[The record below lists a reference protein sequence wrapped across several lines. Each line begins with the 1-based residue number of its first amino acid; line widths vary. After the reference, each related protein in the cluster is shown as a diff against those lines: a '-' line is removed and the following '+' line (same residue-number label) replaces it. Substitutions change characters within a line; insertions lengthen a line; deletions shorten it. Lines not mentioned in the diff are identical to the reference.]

1 LCHSV
6 RMTTAM
12 GFVWTS
18 LPPET
23 IFVKTDCSEVD
34 IHNIALRHVKEM
46 HPHVGGDVVVDIVQP
61 RGASRMPLKAV
72 QLVLSG
78 SYVSAHLE
86 NHPNGHVSPGIQ
98 LAFEK
103 SAEELIAAE
112 SKVIAK
118 KASKKP
124 VGVDCA
130 GCGELRKEVSILR
143 KEILVQDEKFKA
155 LGKEIKAQDEKIKA
169 LGKEIKAQDEKIKAL
184 GKENLTL
191 TAWMNRSKRE
201 SFRLHRRRL
210 LDSVQEKLDK
220 ASFASA
226 GLSVDACAM
235 LSNFGRVRVDGRATC
250 HDLPEK
256 DILSESILTEPDF
269 STRNGLTDLF
279 LFLFNETP
287 SFDE

>member
-103 SAEELIAAE
+103 SSEELIAAE
-112 SKVIAK
+112 SKIIAK
-118 KASKKP
+118 RASKKP

-130 GCGELRKEVSILR
+130 GCGELRKEVSIIRNENL
-143 KEILVQDEKFKA
+143 A
-155 LGKEIKAQDEKIKA
+155 LGKEN
-169 LGKEIKAQDEKIKAL
+169 LAQDEKIKAL

-191 TAWMNRSKRE
+191 MTWMNRSKRE

-210 LDSVQEKLDK
+210 LDSVLEKLDN

-235 LSNFGRVRVDGRATC
+235 LSNFGHVRVDGRATC

-256 DILSESILTEPDF
+256 DILSESILTETDF